1 MVLRG
6 VAGGGHPGE
15 RCRCIRGGWSETGRL
30 KITGGSGGRVIARQA
45 LFCREAVALAPH
57 ADPERMGGLRAVSAG
72 RPDPTPT
79 NVTDG
84 IPGVDPCRS
93 LHGIITAPRRFAPTA
108 DRLHRNAPFVH
119 SIAKSGIGRRDP
131 AIVPHDGCLRSRHSP
146 RPRSAVSG
154 AGAGRASGLSRP
166 CATVT
171 PFMKRRALESSGFG
185 IQNA

>member
-6 VAGGGHPGE
+6 IAGGGHPGE

-57 ADPERMGGLRAVSAG
+57 ADPERMGGLRAVSAV

-93 LHGIITAPRRFAPTA
+93 LHGIIAAPHRFAPTA
-108 DRLHRNAPFVH
+108 DRLHRNAPFVR

-131 AIVPHDGCLRSRHSP
+131 AAVQEDGKLPWHTLPTMNPAEQRLFTP
-146 RPRSAVSG
+146 GSG
-154 AGAGRASGLSRP
+154 AIPPALTGREPEQAMRTWKPG
-166 CATVT
+166 
-171 PFMKRRALESSGFG
+171 G
-185 IQNA
+185 